1 MPQAFDL
8 LDPERAPRG
17 VATLLK
23 TPFKSENRLDEESYR
38 RQVRH
43 VIDAGSVLLIP
54 GMVGSET
61 YCLPPEERER
71 CIEISL
77 EESDGRVPVCAA
89 VGGIGIYDVANAAVK
104 AQEMGADM
112 IAVIPPP
119 WIAGERDGAACL
131 AQVARSVELTVMIH
145 SAFGAPAS
153 KIFSA
158 ETIDRLVR
166 EVPNIRYVKVEG
178 PRWVQQATDIKEKSG
193 DRLVRLMSAPN
204 FGEVYRAG
212 CRLLMIAA
220 HIIEPLV
227 ALFDALEADD
237 DASAGRIEADIAPYY
252 AVEGYVPG
260 EICNKTVAQW
270 RGIFADALRG
280 TPQLSP
286 SPATLLP
293 PEVLMLARSL
303 EPLMK
308 YFTAYPLEVPA
319 DVDEAARDSN

>member
-1 MPQAFDL
+1 MPGSFDL
-8 LDPERAPRG
+8 LDPQRAPRG

-43 VIDAGSVLLIP
+43 VIDAGTVLLIP

-61 YCLPPEERER
+61 FCLPPEDRER

-131 AQVARSVELTVMIH
+131 EQVARSVELTVMIH

-237 DASAGRIEADIAPYY
+237 DASAGRIEADIAPFGGIHLTGVRRDPHQCS
-252 AVEGYVPG
+252 AADRHGRFAPG
-260 EICNKTVAQW
+260 RSRLVGCPRRLGGSGGSFLGRRLAMRSWKRIGSWATASS
-270 RGIFADALRG
+270 
-280 TPQLSP
+280 SP
-286 SPATLLP
+286 
-293 PEVLMLARSL
+293 R
-303 EPLMK
+303 
-308 YFTAYPLEVPA
+308 
-319 DVDEAARDSN
+319 